1 VLKMIQAHLDDN
13 QCCAKQEV
21 DSSLEVASVAEYKLA
36 QNSLAFEEIQLQ
48 HAASLDMLHNTV
60 DILHGNHQKL
70 LAKCQSESV
79 SSL

>member
-1 VLKMIQAHLDDN
+1 MLKMIQAHLDDN

-48 HAASLDMLHNTV
+48 HADMSKSKIMTN
-60 DILHGNHQKL
+60 
-70 LAKCQSESV
+70 
-79 SSL
+79 